1 MALKTTRPG
10 RAPAGGAL
18 AGPVRAGVRSAL
30 YLCTTLGSALATLL
44 VPPLLLLAAVSVL
57 LAGAGLVTVP
67 FALDRL
73 RDWADLERRRIA
85 RFLGEEAPAPHRP
98 ALPAGPGP
106 ARFRAA
112 LLAPRTRRDLAWVF
126 VQIGIGV
133 PVGLIGLAALIGT
146 PLTVVQMLLWWVLP
160 ADEPLTLLG
169 VPATS
174 WPTALGPGAV
184 QFAVLGWLLWAAP
197 WPARLHARAVRA
209 LLTPSA
215 AEELEERVEELTET
229 RAGAVHAHAAE
240 LRRIERDLHDGTQAR
255 LVALAMRLGLAQRTL
270 GRDPEAAA
278 RLLEQAQAG
287 AEEAMTELRAVVRTI
302 YPPVLADRGLAG
314 ALSALAADGAVPV
327 RLDIGDP
334 GGADLAGLP
343 AAVEAT
349 AYFVVAESLTNIAK
363 HAGASAAAVEVAR
376 DGARLRVR
384 VTDDGRGGADEG
396 GGSGIGGMR
405 RRVAALD
412 GGLAV
417 SSPPGGPTRVEAVL
431 PCGE

>member
-1 MALKTTRPG
+1 MALKPPR
-10 RAPAGGAL
+10 
-18 AGPVRAGVRSAL
+18 PVRAGVRSAL
-30 YLCTTLGSALATLL
+30 YLCVTLGSALATLL
-44 VPPLLLLAAVSVL
+44 VPPLLLLSAATLL

-73 RDWADLERRRIA
+73 RDWADLERRRIG
-85 RFLGEEAPAPHRP
+85 RFLGEEIPAPH
-98 ALPAGPGP
+98 LPAPSAGLGP
-106 ARFRAA
+106 ARFRAL

-126 VQIGIGV
+126 TQIGLGIPLGA
-133 PVGLIGLAALIGT
+133 IGLAVLFGIPVTAAQI
-146 PLTVVQMLLWWVLP
+146 LLWWVAP
-160 ADEPLTLLG
+160 ADEPLTLLA
-169 VPATS
+169 VPVAS
-174 WPTALGPGAV
+174 WPVALGAGAA
-184 QFAVLGWLLWAAP
+184 QLAVLGWLLWAAP
-197 WPARLHARAVRA
+197 WLARLHARAARA
-209 LLTPSA
+209 LLAPSS

-314 ALSALAADGAVPV
+314 ALSALAADSAVPV
-327 RLDIGDP
+327 RLDIGEP

-349 AYFVVAESLTNIAK
+349 AYFVVAESLTNVAK
-363 HAGASAAAVEVAR
+363 HAEASRAEVQVAR
-376 DGARLRVR
+376 DGAELRVR
-384 VTDDGRGGADEG
+384 VADDGRGGADEA
-396 GGSGIGGMR
+396 GGSGVAGMR